1 MVVVVVYYVIVRLD
15 ATRRF
20 KKRDRDVAHV
30 PDMSQQREGGN
41 CSPISVLD
49 VRWPAQHKIRG
60 VVVEWGEGRKR
71 EERMLED
78 GGCLERAWLQS

>member
-1 MVVVVVYYVIVRLD
+1 
-15 ATRRF
+15 
-20 KKRDRDVAHV
+20 
-30 PDMSQQREGGN
+30 MSQTCRNKREGGN
-41 CSPISVLD
+41 CPISVLD

-78 GGCLERAWLQS
+78 GGLFEGQLWKTDKRVGGTDCLERAWLQS